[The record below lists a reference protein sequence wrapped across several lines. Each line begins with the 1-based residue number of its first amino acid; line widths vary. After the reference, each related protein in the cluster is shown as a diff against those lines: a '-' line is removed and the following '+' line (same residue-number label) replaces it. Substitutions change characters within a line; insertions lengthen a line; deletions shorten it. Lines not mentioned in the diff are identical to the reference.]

1 MPRLLNST
9 HVYHM
14 HATHNTASTLTSRT
28 GFLGISSC
36 LSRAV
41 FVSTAAGG
49 VVEDAN
55 ADAAGVGGAV
65 ATGIGGD
72 FPVTADRSTLK
83 TVSWGDDGGK
93 KILDAA
99 AIV

>member
-1 MPRLLNST
+1 M
-9 HVYHM
+9 
-14 HATHNTASTLTSRT
+14 
-28 GFLGISSC
+28 
-36 LSRAV
+36 
-41 FVSTAAGG
+41 STAAGVGG
-49 VVEDAN
+49 VVEDAS

-65 ATGIGGD
+65 ATGVGGD

-99 AIV
+99 AIF

>member
-1 MPRLLNST
+1 MS
-9 HVYHM
+9 
-14 HATHNTASTLTSRT
+14 
-28 GFLGISSC
+28 
-36 LSRAV
+36 
-41 FVSTAAGG
+41 AAAGVGG

-65 ATGIGGD
+65 ATTVGGD

-83 TVSWGDDGGK
+83 TVSWGDAGGK

>member
-1 MPRLLNST
+1 M
-9 HVYHM
+9 
-14 HATHNTASTLTSRT
+14 
-28 GFLGISSC
+28 
-36 LSRAV
+36 
-41 FVSTAAGG
+41 
-49 VVEDAN
+49 VEDAS

-65 ATGIGGD
+65 ATGVGGD

>member
-1 MPRLLNST
+1 M
-9 HVYHM
+9 
-14 HATHNTASTLTSRT
+14 
-28 GFLGISSC
+28 
-36 LSRAV
+36 
-41 FVSTAAGG
+41 STAAGVGG

-65 ATGIGGD
+65 ATGGGGD

-93 KILDAA
+93 KILVAA